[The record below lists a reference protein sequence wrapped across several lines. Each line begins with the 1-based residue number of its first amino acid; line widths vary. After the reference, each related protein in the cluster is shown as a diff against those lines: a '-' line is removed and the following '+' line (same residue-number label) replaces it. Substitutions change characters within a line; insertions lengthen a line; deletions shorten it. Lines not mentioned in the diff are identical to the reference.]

1 MTNIKRSI
9 QKEKLKYLRQVKDET
24 DILEI
29 VFFKLNTKKIF
40 WKLKEN
46 EGKNPDLIWL
56 YTL

>member
-9 QKEKLKYLRQVKDET
+9 QKEKLKHLRQVKDET

>member
-9 QKEKLKYLRQVKDET
+9 QKEKLKHLRQVKDET

-46 EGKNPDLIWL
+46 GGKNPDLIWL

>member
-29 VFFKLNTKKIF
+29 VFFKLNTKKNILEI
-40 WKLKEN
+40 K
-46 EGKNPDLIWL
+46 GK
-56 YTL
+56 